1 MKIINLKV
9 RPDRGN
15 HRFGRSGGQRGV
27 ALVFALWLVVLLSMI
42 GGSHARNVRL
52 DTNLASNHVSSAKAK
67 LLAGSGVS
75 RAILELFVADSAL
88 QWRFDGTE
96 YRLESTEGKLRIRIR
111 NAEGLVDLN
120 AASSQVLA
128 ALLRTQQIDEETQ
141 VALLDAILDWRD
153 KDDLRRL
160 HGAED
165 RDYRFAGLP
174 YGTPDRE
181 FAMLDELRYVLG
193 MGPDLFERIRPYL
206 TLYSGKS
213 GVNPQYAPP
222 DLLASLNGGDVDGTG
237 GLGVDEPDEADLD
250 IVPGDDTLS
259 APLVNTATSRVF
271 HITVDAE
278 ITSGAA
284 AALEVVV
291 NTATANGKPYSI
303 LSWREVATEIE
314 VKES

>member
-1 MKIINLKV
+1 MQSYTNA
-9 RPDRGN
+9 
-15 HRFGRSGGQRGV
+15 HHFGRPGAQRGV

-52 DTNLASNHVSSAKAK
+52 DTKLASNHVGSAKAK
-67 LLAGSGVS
+67 LLAESGVS
-75 RAILELFVADSAL
+75 RAILELFVANSAL

-96 YRLESTEGKLRIRIR
+96 YQIESTLGKLRIRIR
-111 NAEGLVDLN
+111 SAEGLVDLN

-141 VALLDAILDWRD
+141 VSLLDAILDWRD

-174 YGTPDRE
+174 YGTPDRA

-193 MGPDLFERIRPYL
+193 MGPDLFEKIRPYL

-213 GVNPQYAPP
+213 GVNPQFAPAE
-222 DLLASLNGGDVDGTG
+222 LLSALDGGAVDATG
-237 GLGVDEPDEADLD
+237 GLEGQDDAELDVDPEDA
-250 IVPGDDTLS
+250 LS
-259 APLVNTATSRVF
+259 GSLVNTAVRGVF
-271 HITVDAE
+271 HITVEAE
-278 ITSGAA
+278 ATNGAA

-291 NTATANGKPYSI
+291 NTASAKGMPYSI
-303 LSWREVATEIE
+303 LSWREVASEIAVE